1 MHIYICIYIYI
12 YMHTCAYNH
21 IYMYVYIYICICV
34 YIYIPLYIYIYIYI
48 WCTYVLNMSI
58 QTCTCTLT
66 QWCHKRVNLDLK
78 VTDPMGCRIRGHQGE
93 SASPEQKKSTVVLR
107 TTSRGFVT
115 SEMFI
120 GFRSLN
126 IHTTIHC
133 GTHPWVSLA
142 FPERI

>member
-1 MHIYICIYIYI
+1 MYIDIYKYIHIYICIHVHIIIYI
-12 YMHTCAYNH
+12 YM
-21 IYMYVYIYICICV
+21 YMCV
-34 YIYIPLYIYIYIYI
+34 YIYI

-58 QTCTCTLT
+58 QTCTHTLT
-66 QWCHKRVNLDLK
+66 QWCHKLVNLDLK
-78 VTDPMGCRIRGHQGE
+78 VTDPMDCRIRGHQGA